1 MKEEECI
8 LSQGWLLDLTTVNI
22 DGAEAIMVSNNC
34 IVIMFSFISFTF
46 VSVLMFLY
54 RFHTSTTFNTI

>member
-22 DGAEAIMVSNNC
+22 DGAEAIMVSNNW

>member
-8 LSQGWLLDLTTVNI
+8 LSQGWLLDLTTVTIN
-22 DGAEAIMVSNNC
+22 DAEAIMVSDNC
-34 IVIMFSFISFTF
+34 IVIIVSFISFTF

-54 RFHTSTTFNTI
+54 RYHTSTTFNTI

>member
-34 IVIMFSFISFTF
+34 IVIIFSFISFTF